1 MNQREAVDT
10 MFRLLPQMEN
20 DTPENVFVK
29 YAADKRLSPA
39 QLTRLGQVF
48 NTTSTNVTL
57 QKDRNGTPS
66 LIDVPAMVG
75 SYVNSTGRS
84 PKHAHQSFLSE
95 EAAPPQEKA
104 ASATTGY
111 SFSRGHVPDV
121 WNGGRPGIEHQKV
134 ARAAPKPDVRAA
146 GRDAIALVTLA
157 LEEYGNKSADYHAEI
172 RKIAQEFTID
182 REKVLDKFATF
193 ANDLPGFLNSQMETE
208 AVIGSLG
215 SRLKAAGVDIPVED
229 GGKRIREKVIL
240 YRDRTGQVQK
250 AAAAIECLKEATA
263 ARLAISDGMLFLKEH
278 EDELRKDPLLDRQ
291 LNKIAT
297 QVENHGTVL
306 GLFKDASPERAP
318 AVDATAAG
326 IERASKGLDDALVSR
341 PPKFEDY
348 DKDDNMR
355 DLRYG
360 DAATNAARFV
370 GLQAQKG
377 FSRGNKAV
385 LEDIPRMVDEFTEE
399 GRLGKMLRFT
409 VGDNKKRVGDIA
421 VDREQIA
428 RDTRAA
434 ATLQKLMIKDEV
446 LSTRDPE
453 QVWQAFQSIRS
464 ASPHVA
470 GDETMLK
477 LLLRQATEIGG
488 LDIDTGGA
496 IRKYDD
502 PKVRPGSKIYD
513 KLDKSERSEPS
524 R

>member
-10 MFRLLPQMEN
+10 MFRLLPQMEK

-95 EAAPPQEKA
+95 GDAPQQEKA
-104 ASATTGY
+104 AAATGY

-134 ARAAPKPDVRAA
+134 ARAAPVPDVRAA
-146 GRDAIALVTLA
+146 GRDAISLVNLA

-182 REKVLDKFATF
+182 RDKALEKYATF
-193 ANDLPGFLNSQMETE
+193 ANDLPGVLSSQMETE
-208 AVIGSLG
+208 CILGSLG
-215 SRLKAAGVDIPVED
+215 SRFKAAGINLPLED
-229 GGKRIREKVIL
+229 GGKRIREKVVL

-250 AAAAIECLKEATA
+250 AAAAIEHLKAATA
-263 ARLAISDGMLFLKEH
+263 ARLAISDGMQFLKEH

-291 LNKIAT
+291 LNKVAT
-297 QVENHGTVL
+297 QVENYGAVL

-318 AVDATAAG
+318 AEDATTSG
-326 IERASKGLDDALVSR
+326 IDRASRGLDAALTSR
-341 PPKFEDY
+341 PPKIEDE
-348 DKDDNMR
+348 DDNIR

-360 DAATNAARFV
+360 DAGLHAAKLV
-370 GLQAQKG
+370 GLHAQKG
-377 FSRGNKAV
+377 LNRGSKAV

-399 GRLGKMLRFT
+399 GRLGKLLRFT
-409 VGDNKKRVGDIA
+409 VGDNARRVGDVA
-421 VDREQIA
+421 MNREQLA

-434 ATLQKLMIKDEV
+434 AVLQKLMIKDEV

-488 LDIDTGGA
+488 LDVDTAGA

-502 PKVRPGSKIYD
+502 PKMRPGSKIYD
-513 KLDKSERSEPS
+513 KPNAPAS
-524 R
+524 